1 MGNPRLRKLISALFC
16 VALVG
21 GALLAP
27 SAVLAQ
33 DEEEGSST
41 LPDIPEIF
49 QANPKFPSLT
59 GPADASFKFE
69 VEFTYRSG
77 EARGKT
83 FDLAVSGPPGW
94 LTYIAE
100 STYKLDSQIS
110 AIFLEPYSVKQPVVV
125 VAVAPF
131 WLYPEPGD
139 YPIELRASSGD
150 LQDVITMTAT
160 ITARYGL
167 AAETTSKQLNT
178 KTTASKPAVLGV
190 KVTNTGT
197 ARMEKVTLSAT
208 KPAGIGNAEWLVE
221 YDPASIE
228 NLGPGDSAE
237 VQVSITP
244 PANTVAGDYM
254 VTLDF
259 SGEPALSSAPPSLAI
274 RVSVAAS
281 TAWGIIGALVVA
293 AVVGGLVWAFRRY
306 GRR

>member
-1 MGNPRLRKLISALFC
+1 MRNPRLRKLITSLFC
-16 VALVG
+16 VVVVG

-27 SAVLAQ
+27 TALLAQ
-33 DEEEGSST
+33 EEEPT
-41 LPDIPEIF
+41 VPVIPEVL
-49 QANPKFPSLT
+49 QVNPKFPSMT
-59 GPADASFKFE
+59 GSADSSFKFE

-83 FDLAVSGPPGW
+83 FDLAVTGPSGW

-139 YPIELRASSGD
+139 YPIEFRVSSGELSD
-150 LQDVITMTAT
+150 IVTLTAT

-167 AAETTSKQLNT
+167 AAATTSGQLNT
-178 KTTASKPAVLGV
+178 KTTAGKATTFGV

-197 ARMEKVTLSAT
+197 APLDKVTMSST
-208 KPAGIGNAEWLVE
+208 KPSGIGNEQWEVVFE
-221 YDPASIE
+221 PATIE
-228 NLGPGDSAE
+228 KLAPGDETE

-254 VTLDF
+254 VTLNY

-274 RVSVAAS
+274 RVSVA
-281 TAWGIIGALVVA
+281 TRTTWGLIGALIVVL
-293 AVVGGLVWAFRRY
+293 VVGGLVWAFRKY

>member
-1 MGNPRLRKLISALFC
+1 MRNPRLRKLITSLFC
-16 VALVG
+16 VVVVG

-27 SAVLAQ
+27 TALLAQ
-33 DEEEGSST
+33 EEQPT
-41 LPDIPEIF
+41 VPAIPEIL
-49 QANPKFPSLT
+49 QVNPKFPSMT
-59 GPADASFKFE
+59 GAADSSFKFE

-77 EARGKT
+77 EARGRT
-83 FDLAVSGPPGW
+83 FDLAVTGPPGW

-139 YPIELRASSGD
+139 YPIEFRVSSGELSD
-150 LQDVITMTAT
+150 IVTLTAT

-167 AAETTSKQLNT
+167 DAATTSGQLNT
-178 KTTASKPAVLGV
+178 KTTAGKPATLGV

-197 ARMEKVTLSAT
+197 APLDKVTLSST
-208 KPAGIGNAEWLVE
+208 KPSGIGNEQWEVVFE
-221 YDPASIE
+221 PASIE
-228 NLGPGDSAE
+228 NLAPGGETE

-244 PANTVAGDYM
+244 PPNTVAGDYM
-254 VTLDF
+254 VTLNY

-274 RVSVAAS
+274 RVSVA
-281 TAWGIIGALVVA
+281 TRTTWGLVGALIVVLVA
-293 AVVGGLVWAFRRY
+293 GGLVWAFRKY

>member
-1 MGNPRLRKLISALFC
+1 MRNPRLRKLITSLFC
-16 VALVG
+16 VVVVG

-27 SAVLAQ
+27 TALLAQ
-33 DEEEGSST
+33 EEEPT
-41 LPDIPEIF
+41 VPVIPEVL
-49 QANPKFPSLT
+49 QVNPKFPSMT
-59 GPADASFKFE
+59 GSADSSFKFE

-83 FDLAVSGPPGW
+83 FDLAVTGPSGW

-139 YPIELRASSGD
+139 YPIEFRVSSGELSD
-150 LQDVITMTAT
+150 IVTLTAT

-167 AAETTSKQLNT
+167 AAATTSGQLNT
-178 KTTASKPAVLGV
+178 KTTAGKATTFGV

-197 ARMEKVTLSAT
+197 APLDKVTMSST
-208 KPAGIGNAEWLVE
+208 KPSGIGNEQWEVVFE
-221 YDPASIE
+221 PASIE
-228 NLGPGDSAE
+228 KLAPGDETE

-254 VTLDF
+254 VTLNY

-274 RVSVAAS
+274 RVSVA
-281 TAWGIIGALVVA
+281 TRTTWGLIGALIVVL
-293 AVVGGLVWAFRRY
+293 VVGGLVWAFRKY

>member
-1 MGNPRLRKLISALFC
+1 MRNPRLRKLITSLFC
-16 VALVG
+16 TVVVG

-27 SAVLAQ
+27 TALLAQ
-33 DEEEGSST
+33 EEEPT
-41 LPDIPEIF
+41 VPAIPEIL
-49 QANPKFPSLT
+49 QVNPKFPSMT
-59 GPADASFKFE
+59 GAADASFKFE

-83 FDLAVSGPPGW
+83 FDLAVTGPSGW

-139 YPIELRASSGD
+139 YPIELRVSSGELSD
-150 LQDVITMTAT
+150 MVTLTAT

-167 AAETTSKQLNT
+167 SAETTSGRLNT
-178 KTTASKPAVLGV
+178 KTTAGKATTFGV
-190 KVTNTGT
+190 KLTNTGT
-197 ARMEKVTLSAT
+197 APLDKVTMSST
-208 KPAGIGNAEWLVE
+208 KPSGIGNEEWEVVFE
-221 YDPASIE
+221 PASIE
-228 NLGPGDSAE
+228 KLAPGDE
-237 VQVSITP
+237 TEIQVSVTP
-244 PANTVAGDYM
+244 PPNTVAGDYM
-254 VTLDF
+254 VTLNY

-274 RVSVAAS
+274 RVSVG
-281 TAWGIIGALVVA
+281 TRTTWGLVGALIVVL
-293 AVVGGLVWAFRRY
+293 VVGGLVWAFRKY

>member
-1 MGNPRLRKLISALFC
+1 MRNPRLRKLIASLFC
-16 VALVG
+16 VVVVG

-27 SAVLAQ
+27 TALLAQ
-33 DEEEGSST
+33 EEQPT
-41 LPDIPEIF
+41 VPVIPEVL
-49 QANPKFPSLT
+49 QVNPKFPSMT
-59 GPADASFKFE
+59 GSADSSFKFE

-83 FDLAVSGPPGW
+83 FDLAVTGPSGW

-139 YPIELRASSGD
+139 YPIEFRVSSGELSD
-150 LQDVITMTAT
+150 IVTLTAT

-167 AAETTSKQLNT
+167 AAATTSGQLNT
-178 KTTASKPAVLGV
+178 KTTAGKATTFGV

-197 ARMEKVTLSAT
+197 APLDKVTMSST
-208 KPAGIGNAEWLVE
+208 KPSGIGNEQWEVVFE
-221 YDPASIE
+221 PATIE
-228 NLGPGDSAE
+228 KLAPGDDTE

-254 VTLDF
+254 VTLNY

-274 RVSVAAS
+274 RVSVA
-281 TAWGIIGALVVA
+281 TRTTWGLIGALIVVL
-293 AVVGGLVWAFRRY
+293 VVGGLVWAFRKY

>member
-1 MGNPRLRKLISALFC
+1 MRNPRLLKLISALFC
-16 VALVG
+16 VVLVG

-27 SAVLAQ
+27 VAVLAQ
-33 DEEEGSST
+33 EEEET
-41 LPDIPEIF
+41 TEPTIPDIFE
-49 QANPKFPSLT
+49 ANPKFPSMT
-59 GPADASFKFE
+59 GPADSTFKFE
-69 VEFTYRSG
+69 VEFTYRSR
-77 EARGKT
+77 EARGAT
-83 FDLAVSGPPGW
+83 FDLAVTGPPGW

-100 STYKLDSQIS
+100 STYKLDNQIS
-110 AIFLEPYSVKQPVVV
+110 AIFLEPYSVKEPVVV

-167 AAETTSKQLNT
+167 TAETTSGQLNT
-178 KTTASKPAVLGV
+178 KTTATKPATLGV
-190 KVTNTGT
+190 KITNSGT
-197 ARMEKVTLSAT
+197 ATMDKVMLSST
-208 KPAGIGNAEWLVE
+208 TPSGIGGEEWLVTYE
-221 YDPASIE
+221 PESIE
-228 NLGPGDSAE
+228 NLGPGDSTE
-237 VQVSITP
+237 VEVSITP

-259 SGEPALSSAPPSLAI
+259 TGEPALSSSPPSLAI

-281 TAWGIIGALVVA
+281 TAWGIVGALVVV
-293 AVVGGLVWAFRRY
+293 AVIGGLVWAFRKY

>member
-1 MGNPRLRKLISALFC
+1 MRNPRLRKLITSLFC
-16 VALVG
+16 VVVVG

-27 SAVLAQ
+27 TALLAQ
-33 DEEEGSST
+33 EEEPT
-41 LPDIPEIF
+41 VPVIPEIL
-49 QANPKFPSLT
+49 QVNPKFPSMT
-59 GPADASFKFE
+59 GSADSSFKFE

-83 FDLAVSGPPGW
+83 FDLAVTGPSGW

-139 YPIELRASSGD
+139 YPIELRVSSGELSD
-150 LQDVITMTAT
+150 MVTLTAT

-167 AAETTSKQLNT
+167 AAATTSGRLNT
-178 KTTASKPAVLGV
+178 KTTAGKATTFGV

-197 ARMEKVTLSAT
+197 APLDKVTMSST
-208 KPAGIGNAEWLVE
+208 KPSGIGNEQWEVVFE
-221 YDPASIE
+221 PASIE
-228 NLGPGDSAE
+228 KLAPGDETE
-237 VQVSITP
+237 VQVSVTP

-254 VTLDF
+254 VTLNY

-274 RVSVAAS
+274 RVSVA
-281 TAWGIIGALVVA
+281 TRTTWGLIGALIVVL
-293 AVVGGLVWAFRRY
+293 VVGGLVWAFRKY

>member
-1 MGNPRLRKLISALFC
+1 MRNPRLLKLIGLLFC
-16 VALVG
+16 TVLVG

-27 SAVLAQ
+27 AALYAQ
-33 DEEEGSST
+33 DDEET
-41 LPDIPEIF
+41 PTVPAIPEIF

-59 GPADASFKFE
+59 GPADSSFKFE

-77 EARGKT
+77 DARGKT
-83 FDLAVSGPPGW
+83 FDLAVTGPPGW

-150 LQDVITMTAT
+150 LQDVINMTAT

-167 AAETTSKQLNT
+167 AAETVSGQLNT
-178 KTTASKPAVLGV
+178 KTTASKPASFGV
-190 KVTNTGT
+190 KITNTGT
-197 ARMEKVTLSAT
+197 ARMDKVTLTAT
-208 KPAGIGNAEWLVE
+208 KPAGISNNEWVVAFE
-221 YDPASIE
+221 PASIE

-254 VTLDF
+254 VTLNF

-293 AVVGGLVWAFRRY
+293 AVVAGLVWAFRKY